1 MEIDERQNR
10 RDERLRKDRERM
22 PVHKVK
28 SPRTGERLV
37 KLAVRRAV
45 SRSTTRRPAGNGGDG
60 VTLQAAQ
67 AARTAAV
74 TKAGTTRESKRDR

>member
-10 RDERLRKDRERM
+10 RDERLRKQRERM

-28 SPRTGERLV
+28 SPRSGEHLV

-45 SRSTTRRPAGNGGDG
+45 SRSTARPGPANRRGA
-60 VTLQAAQ
+60 VTMSAAQ
-67 AARTAAV
+67 AARATAITGGETA
-74 TKAGTTRESKRDR
+74 REKQRDR